1 MAQTIAARSQFA
13 VGLMTLTLLGCDS
26 SRRADHTLVV
36 ISPHR
41 EEIRQEVAA
50 GFTRWLQEKP
60 EWHGKQVRV
69 EWRDIGGG
77 TSQIVRYLRT
87 RYKETPDSVGID
99 ILFGGGTDIYLD
111 FKHDPDFK
119 HESRLEG
126 YAMPPELRLKIRQN
140 LRGVDLY
147 DGDGFWDGALLD
159 SLSGFNPQI
168 GLARLAGLRVATHR
182 AAWHGV
188 MISSLGILYDRKHLD
203 QIGLAGWSP
212 RRWQDL
218 ADERLV
224 GRVTAADPRMTGVA
238 HMLYELI
245 VQTYGWDEGF
255 RQLMRTGANAR
266 GFARFSDTVVK
277 DVVFGRA
284 AVGGSLDSY
293 GFSAVSREQHDVE
306 AGLAD
311 GVRLGFVLPRDE
323 TVLNPD
329 SIAILKG
336 APHRD
341 LARKFVEYNLSEEG
355 GQRLWM
361 LKPGTLPGGP
371 ERYRI
376 CRLSV
381 MDALYDAVRYPLAIR
396 STQINP
402 FDDRALGNPVPY
414 NNRKANERWNALND
428 LIGAWIIDP
437 HDALAAAWRAV
448 LNVPQG
454 PRREA
459 LEAELFEPPC
469 SEGELR
475 TIAERLRR
483 GPRERAELLSRWQ
496 GEARSRYHR
505 VRLAA
510 R

>member
-1 MAQTIAARSQFA
+1 MAGRFSLSLSVALA
-13 VGLMTLTLLGCDS
+13 LLGCDS
-26 SRRADHTLVV
+26 SRSADQALVV

-50 GFTRWLQEKP
+50 GFARWLQEKP
-60 EWHGKQVRV
+60 AWRGQRVRV

-87 RYKETPDSVGID
+87 RYQETPDGVGID

-111 FKHDPDFK
+111 FKR
-119 HESRLEG
+119 EGLLEG
-126 YAMPPELRLKIRQN
+126 YSLPAGLRLKIRQN

-147 DGDGFWDGALLD
+147 DGEGFWDGAVLD
-159 SLSGFNPQI
+159 AVLGFGAPA
-168 GLARLAGLRVATHR
+168 GVARLAGLRVTTHR

-203 QIGLAGWSP
+203 LIGLHGWSP
-212 RRWQDL
+212 ERWQDL

-238 HMLYELI
+238 RMLCELI
-245 VQTYGWDEGF
+245 LQSYGWDEGF
-255 RQLMRTGANAR
+255 RQLMKSGANAR
-266 GFARFSDTVVK
+266 GFARFSDTVIK

-284 AVGGSLDSY
+284 AAGGSLDSY

-306 AGLAD
+306 AGLSD
-311 GVRLGFVLPRDE
+311 GVRLAFVLPRNE

-336 APHRD
+336 APNRD

-361 LKPGTLPGGP
+361 LNPGTPGGP

-381 MDALYDAVRYPLAIR
+381 MDALYDAERYPIAIR

-402 FDDRALGNPVPY
+402 FDDRALGNPAPY
-414 NNRKANERWNALND
+414 NNRKANERRNALND

-437 HDALAAAWRAV
+437 HDELAAAWRAV
-448 LNVPQG
+448 LSHPRG
-454 PRREA
+454 PRRQVLQA
-459 LEAELFEPPC
+459 VLFEPPC
-469 SEGELR
+469 TEAELGA
-475 TIAERLRR
+475 IVERLRK
-483 GPRERAELLSRWQ
+483 GPRERVELLSRWQ
-496 GEARSRYHR
+496 GEARRRYR
-505 VRLAA
+505 EVRRAA
-510 R
+510 EVK